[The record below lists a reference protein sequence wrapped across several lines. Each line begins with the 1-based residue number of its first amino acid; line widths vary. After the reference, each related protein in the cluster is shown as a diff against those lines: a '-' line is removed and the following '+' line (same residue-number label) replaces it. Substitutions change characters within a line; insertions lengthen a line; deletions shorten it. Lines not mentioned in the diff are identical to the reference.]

1 MLKEIV
7 SIPTQEI
14 LIVFMMLCRIS
25 GVFLL
30 IPPFGDSNVRP
41 VIKVV
46 LGLSIS
52 LMMFGEFSEIIRPTI
67 KSVAD
72 DSFALTLVLISELF
86 LGISF
91 ALIVKTLVLAVQVAG
106 LTIASQIG
114 LSAASMFD
122 QSQQVQNSS
131 LGLMLAMLTTIAI
144 LESGMHIRIIGS
156 IYDSYNVIPVGE
168 FFSHHNDF
176 TSLVIGSVSK
186 MWSAGIQISM
196 PFILINI
203 AMMVGA
209 GILAKLMPQLQ
220 IFFVMLPIQIFVGI
234 MIFGIVLSGILMWF
248 IEFLSS
254 ELSLIF

>member
-1 MLKEIV
+1 MLKEIISV
-7 SIPTQEI
+7 PTQEI
-14 LIVFMMLCRIS
+14 LIIFMMLCRTS
-25 GVFLL
+25 GIFLL
-30 IPPFGDSNVRP
+30 IPPFGDSNVKP
-41 VIKVV
+41 IIKIV
-46 LGLSIS
+46 LALSIS
-52 LMMFGEFSEIIRPTI
+52 LMMFGEFSELIRPII
-67 KSVAD
+67 KSVAA
-72 DSFALTLVLISELF
+72 DSLALTITIVSELL

-91 ALIVKTLVLAVQVAG
+91 AMIVKILVSAVQVAG
-106 LTIASQIG
+106 LAIASQIG
-114 LSAASMFD
+114 LSAASIFD

-156 IYDSYNVIPVGE
+156 IYESYNTIPIGA
-168 FFSHHNDF
+168 FFNHHNDF
-176 TSLVIGSVSK
+176 ISLVVGSVGK
-186 MWSAGIQISM
+186 MWSAGIQISI

-203 AMMVGA
+203 IMMVGA

-234 MIFGIVLSGILMWF
+234 MIFGIILSGILIWF